1 MKTRLSPLVLLVAF
15 LVGCSSLFTGTVTL
29 TQIADDTQKQ
39 LATLWAQGKIT
50 PQMDTA
56 IGKANADYR
65 AAAATAQAA
74 LIAYKN
80 GGSQINYVNALV
92 AVRASLD
99 SLVNLITPLIQP
111 AQAATLKQKIATAK
125 SL

>member
-56 IGKANADYR
+56 IG
-65 AAAATAQAA
+65 
-74 LIAYKN
+74 
-80 GGSQINYVNALV
+80 
-92 AVRASLD
+92 
-99 SLVNLITPLIQP
+99 
-111 AQAATLKQKIATAK
+111 
-125 SL
+125 